1 MFSIIMTWI
10 GAMLG
15 IVVLLAMAF
24 GAFVLDFDDAL
35 GRRSR
40 RAARPAENE
49 EPDQK
54 TAPLV

>member
-15 IVVLLAMAF
+15 IVVLLAMAI
-24 GAFVLDFDDAL
+24 GAFVLDFDDAI
-35 GRRSR
+35 GRRER
-40 RAARPAENE
+40 RAVRPAEHG
-49 EPDQK
+49 EPDPK